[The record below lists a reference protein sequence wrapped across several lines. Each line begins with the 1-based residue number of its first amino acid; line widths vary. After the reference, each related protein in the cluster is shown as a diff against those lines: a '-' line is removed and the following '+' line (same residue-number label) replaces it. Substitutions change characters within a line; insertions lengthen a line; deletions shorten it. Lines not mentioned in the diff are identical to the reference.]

1 MTPGPAQ
8 GGGIALVDSPPARA
22 RTVVAPAGTTAQV
35 SFAGPNAPL
44 LWWVDRI
51 TVKARATI
59 GGAFSTFPVSS
70 TQAWVFVGT
79 DEASA
84 IRDDN
89 LADLTLVG
97 NLDIADENA
106 PIVVDAGQ
114 VLVVVWTNTTPGAIY
129 TARIQYRVLA
139 RV

>member
-1 MTPGPAQ
+1 VGRRPVLPPRRLGATRPQTPVPGAH
-8 GGGIALVDSPPARA
+8 VR
-22 RTVVAPAGTTAQV
+22 VA
-35 SFAGPNAPL
+35 
-44 LWWVDRI
+44 
-51 TVKARATI
+51 
-59 GGAFSTFPVSS
+59 
-70 TQAWVFVGT
+70 